1 MITFDKNFI
10 FWQYPVIT
18 EKTFNQQNEQF
29 SNFVGFPWATVI
41 DKGYNLSDIHYLL
54 RPQIDKKLQN
64 YTCCQHIHFRRLIP
78 LFRSLDITR
87 VYTPH
92 KIVDEDVIEDIKIK
106 PCPLYAVNIE
116 DPDRNSKFKQVD
128 ILKHPR
134 DILYSFIGAYMNHY
148 ISDIRK
154 KIFEM
159 QHDDNCV
166 IENTGIWHFEKQVY
180 SDKQN
185 AKGDTLSADQSVE
198 RYNDLLLN
206 SRYSLCPSGA
216 GPNSIRF
223 WESLGAGSIPVLLA
237 DTLDLP
243 RHKLWEQAIL
253 ILNEA
258 EINNLTNVLN
268 NIEPQKE
275 LQMRANC
282 VKLYDHFKNNF
293 INNKNVLQSAQH

>member
-29 SNFVGFPWATVI
+29 TNFVGFPWATVI

-116 DPDRNSKFKQVD
+116 DSNRNGRFEGID
-128 ILKHPR
+128 LINYER
-134 DILYSFIGAYMNHY
+134 DVLYSFIGAHMQHY
-148 ISDIRK
+148 LSDIRL

-159 QHDDNCV
+159 NHPESCV
-166 IENTGIWHFEKQVY
+166 IENTGMWHFEKQVY
-180 SDKQN
+180 TNAQN
-185 AKGDTLSADQSVE
+185 TGGQTVTDNDSVE
-198 RYNDLLLN
+198 HYNDLLLR
-206 SRYSLCPSGA
+206 SKFSLCPGGA
-216 GPNSIRF
+216 GPNTIRF
-223 WESLGAGSIPVLLA
+223 WESLGAGAIPVLLS
-237 DTLDLP
+237 DTYELP
-243 RHKLWEQAIL
+243 KHELWNDAI
-253 ILNEA
+253 IQIKESD
-258 EINNLTNVLN
+258 VN
-268 NIEPQKE
+268 NIREITKNYSDDKIRH
-275 LQMRANC
+275 MRTKCMDIYN
-282 VKLYDHFKNNF
+282 HFKDNYCNN
-293 INNKNVLQSAQH
+293 